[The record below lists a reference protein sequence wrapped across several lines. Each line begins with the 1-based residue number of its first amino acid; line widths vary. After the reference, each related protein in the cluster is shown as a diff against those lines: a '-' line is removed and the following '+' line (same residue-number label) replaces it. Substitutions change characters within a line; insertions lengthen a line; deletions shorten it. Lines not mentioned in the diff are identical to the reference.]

1 MSWLIKSSIGRKLIM
16 SISGLFLVLFL
27 MFHSLMNFVVI
38 LSADAYNTIASLLG
52 ANWYALIATGILAL
66 GFIIHIIY
74 ASILTLQNQ
83 KARGS
88 NKYAVSQPQ
97 KNVSWASKN
106 MFVLGTI
113 ILGLL
118 VLHLIHFW
126 SKMQLVELMHGHNYA
141 AAVYHDPTDG
151 AYFIRELF
159 TQPLYSIVYIVWL
172 VALWYHLTHGFWSA
186 MQTLG
191 WNNQIWLPRLK
202 KISYVVATVI
212 CLLFISVPVYYL
224 LGFGA

>member
-97 KNVSWASKN
+97 KNVSWASK
-106 MFVLGTI
+106 
-113 ILGLL
+113 
-118 VLHLIHFW
+118 
-126 SKMQLVELMHGHNYA
+126 
-141 AAVYHDPTDG
+141 
-151 AYFIRELF
+151 
-159 TQPLYSIVYIVWL
+159 
-172 VALWYHLTHGFWSA
+172 
-186 MQTLG
+186 
-191 WNNQIWLPRLK
+191 
-202 KISYVVATVI
+202 
-212 CLLFISVPVYYL
+212 
-224 LGFGA
+224 